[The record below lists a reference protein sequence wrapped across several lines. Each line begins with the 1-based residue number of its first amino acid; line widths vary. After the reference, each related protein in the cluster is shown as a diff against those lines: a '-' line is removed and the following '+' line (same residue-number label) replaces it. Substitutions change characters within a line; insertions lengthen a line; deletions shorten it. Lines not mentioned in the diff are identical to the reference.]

1 MKRKKFLA
9 LALAGVMTAATLTAC
24 APLEDLYDWFFGGG
38 SSSASRGNGTG
49 LDESETLE
57 NGIIQWFGLPR
68 ANRQK
73 DEAEPM
79 LQEVAKSF
87 DPESWHYN
95 NGNLNG
101 ELNDTAKAALDTIAK
116 DKLTETHLY
125 KRTAVDVWEV
135 QPSQTDFDFSENRWL
150 YYDWLE
156 RGGVHSDTPTHSSSW
171 EPYSRLKSSIQS
183 TDAFD
188 LYAGTF
194 QKNGKPCLT
203 HPFLEITLPPLRSNR
218 PEGAFL
224 RLWAGAGHS
233 PALPRIH
240 SHQSKDRKGAS
251 PWS

>member
-135 QPSQTDFDFSENRWL
+135 QPRQTDFDPSPNRLL
-150 YYDWLE
+150 YEDLYSRSGNGATTDA
-156 RGGVHSDTPTHSSSW
+156 PTHSSYMRSYSVVKSW
-171 EPYSRLKSSIQS
+171 MQS
-183 TDAFD
+183 TYTSNV
-188 LYAGTF
+188 YAGVF
-194 QKNGKPCLT
+194 QKNGKT
-203 HPFLEITLPPLRSNR
+203 YAAMVII
-218 PEGAFL
+218 
-224 RLWAGAGHS
+224 W
-233 PALPRIH
+233 
-240 SHQSKDRKGAS
+240 
-251 PWS
+251 

>member
-101 ELNDTAKAALDTIAK
+101 ELNDTAKAELDKIAK
-116 DKLTETHLY
+116 DKLTANGLPKYTY
-125 KRTAVDVWEV
+125 VDVWEV
-135 QPSQTDFDFSENRWL
+135 QPRQTDFDPSPNRLL
-150 YYDWLE
+150 YEDLYSRSGNGATTDA
-156 RGGVHSDTPTHSSSW
+156 PTHSSYMRSYSVVKSW
-171 EPYSRLKSSIQS
+171 MQS
-183 TDAFD
+183 TYTSNV
-188 LYAGTF
+188 YAGVF
-194 QKNGKPCLT
+194 QKNGKT
-203 HPFLEITLPPLRSNR
+203 YAAMVII
-218 PEGAFL
+218 
-224 RLWAGAGHS
+224 W
-233 PALPRIH
+233 
-240 SHQSKDRKGAS
+240 
-251 PWS
+251 

>member
-49 LDESETLE
+49 LVESETLE
-57 NGIIQWFGLPR
+57 KSIIDWFGLTNATR
-68 ANRQK
+68 KK

-79 LQEVAKSF
+79 LQEVAKRF
-87 DPESWHYN
+87 DPGSWYN
-95 NGNLNG
+95 DNGQ
-101 ELNDTAKAALDTIAK
+101 LNDTAKAELDKIAK
-116 DKLTETHLY
+116 DKLTANGLPKYTY
-125 KRTAVDVWEV
+125 VDVWEV

-194 QKNGKPCLT
+194 QKNGKT
-203 HPFLEITLPPLRSNR
+203 YAAMVMIRWSN
-218 PEGAFL
+218 
-224 RLWAGAGHS
+224 S
-233 PALPRIH
+233 
-240 SHQSKDRKGAS
+240 
-251 PWS
+251 